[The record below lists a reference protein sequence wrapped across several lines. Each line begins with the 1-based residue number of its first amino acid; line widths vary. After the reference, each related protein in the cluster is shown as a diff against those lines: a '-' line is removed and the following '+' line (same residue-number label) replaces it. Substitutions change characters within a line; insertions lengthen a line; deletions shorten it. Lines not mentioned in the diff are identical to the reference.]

1 MGMLAG
7 ELMKLG
13 FLLTLLAF
21 GVWVGSA
28 SVAAWVAWEK
38 GRDPVA
44 WFVVAFFLSP
54 LVALIALGAVSARHV
69 ARVRAPRPVALA
81 DRKRFDESVVVAPPP
96 VAGAHP
102 EEKRWAMSGAGGAR
116 RSW

>member
-13 FLLTLLAF
+13 FLLTLVAF

-54 LVALIALGAVSARHV
+54 LVALVALGAVPARHLT
-69 ARVRAPRPVALA
+69 RVRAPQPVALTEH
-81 DRKRFDESVVVAPPP
+81 KRSA
-96 VAGAHP
+96 
-102 EEKRWAMSGAGGAR
+102 
-116 RSW
+116 